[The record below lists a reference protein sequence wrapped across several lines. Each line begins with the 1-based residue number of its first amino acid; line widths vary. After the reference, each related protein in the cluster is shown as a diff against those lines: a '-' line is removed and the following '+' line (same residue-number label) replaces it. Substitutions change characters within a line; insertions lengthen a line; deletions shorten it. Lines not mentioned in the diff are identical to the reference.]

1 MSGSSS
7 PRTHSPARVAAAW
20 GVHAYTAMGL
30 PLALGSMLALVNGQV
45 ELFWALNGTAV
56 MVDATDG
63 MLARKVGV
71 KDVVPSFDG
80 RKLDDIVDFIT
91 FTFLPGV
98 ALVLLDMLP
107 TGWDW
112 FAAVP
117 LLASGYGFCQDRA
130 KTDDSFVGFPSYW
143 NLAVLYLFLLQTS
156 PWVNLATIGFFALLV
171 FVPVHYVYPTRTATL
186 KPVTVGGGYVWAGT
200 LMVLCLN
207 PTAAWARSVTV
218 ASMAYP
224 VYYFVLSAFHHV
236 RVMKELEGTG

>member
-1 MSGSSS
+1 MPGSS
-7 PRTHSPARVAAAW
+7 TDTFSPARRAAAW

-30 PLALGSMLALVNGQV
+30 PLALGSAIALVNGQV

-56 MVDATDG
+56 LVDATDG

-71 KDVVPSFDG
+71 KEVVPSFDG

-91 FTFLPGV
+91 FTFLPAL
-98 ALVLLDMLP
+98 ALVLLDMFP
-107 TGWDW
+107 AGWAW

-130 KTDDSFVGFPSYW
+130 KTEESFVGFPSYW
-143 NLAVLYLFLLQTS
+143 NLGVLYLFLLQTQA
-156 PWVNLATIGFFALLV
+156 WVNLVTIGFFALLV
-171 FVPVHYVYPTRTATL
+171 FVPVHYVYPTRTRLL
-186 KPVTVGGGYVWAGT
+186 KPITVGGGYLWAAT

-207 PTAAWARSVTV
+207 PTAPWARAVTLV
-218 ASMAYP
+218 SLVYP

-236 RVMKELEGTG
+236 QVMQELE